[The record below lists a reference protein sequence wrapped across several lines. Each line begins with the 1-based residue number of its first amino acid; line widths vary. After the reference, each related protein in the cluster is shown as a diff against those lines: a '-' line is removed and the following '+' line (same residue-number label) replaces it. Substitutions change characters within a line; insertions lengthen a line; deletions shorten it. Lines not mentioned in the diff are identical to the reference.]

1 MGGTAHRNRGTAAR
15 TGNLETVLRAAVQQ
29 ESFAGTR
36 RIKRELLSC
45 ILREMQ
51 AIEMVVKEET
61 VIPFWSEKFL
71 LFTAGGDKI
80 TTLSISD
87 D

>member
-1 MGGTAHRNRGTAAR
+1 
-15 TGNLETVLRAAVQQ
+15 
-29 ESFAGTR
+29 
-36 RIKRELLSC
+36 
-45 ILREMQ
+45 MQ